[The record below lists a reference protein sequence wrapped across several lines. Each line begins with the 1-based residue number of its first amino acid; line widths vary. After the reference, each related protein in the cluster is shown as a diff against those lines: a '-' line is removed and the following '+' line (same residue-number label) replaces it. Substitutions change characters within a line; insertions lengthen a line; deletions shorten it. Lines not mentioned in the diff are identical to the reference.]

1 MMFSLVIIQQYL
13 RMDKLGQEKLLQ
25 CLGLTGMIIFNIKIR
40 WLAYKILMEVSNQ
53 RMEKETHFYKTSR
66 NME

>member
-13 RMDKLGQEKLLQ
+13 RMDKLGQVKLLQ
-25 CLGLTGMIIFNIKIR
+25 CLGLIGMIIFNIKIR

>member
-13 RMDKLGQEKLLQ
+13 RMDKLGQVKLLQ

-53 RMEKETHFYKTSR
+53 RMEKETHFYKTSK